1 MHACRHS
8 YPSSGGHDAVVDHVE
23 GGQVA
28 ELLVEEEE
36 DGVQHVQE
44 LGEVVPPGRVQGRQ
58 GRVAASTELLGAQLL
73 WLITNQTSEISPAMS
88 PVICSLQSAKCGYA
102 IRMIV
107 IVAMTVIRLM
117 HTEHIHSCT

>member
-36 DGVQHVQE
+36 DGVKHVQE
-44 LGEVVPPGRVQGRQ
+44 LGEVVPPGCIQRCHG
-58 GRVAASTELLGAQLL
+58 GVAAITE
-73 WLITNQTSEISPAMS
+73 
-88 PVICSLQSAKCGYA
+88 GYF
-102 IRMIV
+102 
-107 IVAMTVIRLM
+107 
-117 HTEHIHSCT
+117 H

>member
-44 LGEVVPPGRVQGRQ
+44 LGEVVPPGCIQRCHGHL
-58 GRVAASTELLGAQLL
+58 AACSMFVVRWQLNKIHL
-73 WLITNQTSEISPAMS
+73 C
-88 PVICSLQSAKCGYA
+88 CSYSGN
-102 IRMIV
+102 
-107 IVAMTVIRLM
+107 T
-117 HTEHIHSCT
+117 